1 MVLVAPPRNRHYPRR
16 KAGLRRLTPARMLLA
31 RSERAK
37 TCPRPAPD
45 MRAVNWKRAQLR
57 AWNHEHSD
65 VNPERIERAI
75 AEDVEW
81 LAAHPS
87 RKSIAA
93 ACQAKKG
100 K

>member
-1 MVLVAPPRNRHYPRR
+1 
-16 KAGLRRLTPARMLLA
+16 
-31 RSERAK
+31 
-37 TCPRPAPD
+37 

-65 VNPERIERAI
+65 VKPERIERAI